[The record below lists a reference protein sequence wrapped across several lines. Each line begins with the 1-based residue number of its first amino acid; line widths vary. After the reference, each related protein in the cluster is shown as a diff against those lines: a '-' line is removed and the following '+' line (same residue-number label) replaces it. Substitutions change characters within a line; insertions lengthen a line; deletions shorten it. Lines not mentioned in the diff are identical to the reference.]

1 MAPTSHY
8 FTRFAPGKFYHV
20 YNRTVDKS
28 RLFANRGNYEYFIRK
43 FDEYLSDYIEIFAY
57 CLLGNHFHFLIKIKS
72 GKTIR
77 DNLKKF
83 EELNKER
90 IKGKQKIL
98 VDNRDLHDIVSE
110 RWKKFFQSY
119 AMAFNK
125 QQTRIGT
132 LFQRPFKRVEVDTDN
147 YFRNIVYYIHAN
159 PQNHGIVDNFRTY
172 EWSSYLKIISKK
184 PSKLQIEEL
193 LFWFGGLN
201 GFLDYH
207 NSVSELPSHLDLD
220 D

>member
-1 MAPTSHY
+1 M
-8 FTRFAPGKFYHV
+8 
-20 YNRTVDKS
+20 
-28 RLFANRGNYEYFIRK
+28 
-43 FDEYLSDYIEIFAY
+43 
-57 CLLGNHFHFLIKIKS
+57 
-72 GKTIR
+72 
-77 DNLKKF
+77 
-83 EELNKER
+83 
-90 IKGKQKIL
+90 

-184 PSKLQIEEL
+184 PSKLQIEE
-193 LFWFGGLN
+193 
-201 GFLDYH
+201 
-207 NSVSELPSHLDLD
+207 
-220 D
+220 